1 MNDNLTAFE
10 RRTDFGYTDAAW
22 VLTTPAGA

>member
-10 RRTDFGYTDAAW
+10 RRTGFGHNDAAW
-22 VLTTPAGA
+22 IPTTPAGA

>member
-10 RRTDFGYTDAAW
+10 RRTHFGYTGSAW
-22 VLTTPAGA
+22 VLTTPTGA